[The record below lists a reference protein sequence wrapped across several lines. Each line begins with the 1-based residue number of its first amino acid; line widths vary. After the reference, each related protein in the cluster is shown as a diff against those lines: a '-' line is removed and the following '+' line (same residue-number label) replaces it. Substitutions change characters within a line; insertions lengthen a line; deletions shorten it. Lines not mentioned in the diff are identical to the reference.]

1 MFFSDFGHV
10 RILSRRFLVLLHRFH
25 ERIFCVHQK
34 LGRTFGGSAGVR
46 SPLWSRCSRSTLFEG
61 GAGFTISSIGI
72 EKAPGSPITK
82 IPIDETRCDV

>member
-25 ERIFCVHQK
+25 ERIFSMHQK
-34 LGRTFGGSAGVR
+34 LGRTFGGSTGVC

-61 GAGFTISSIGI
+61 GVGFTISGTSI
-72 EKAPGSPITK
+72 ENAPGSPITK
-82 IPIDETRCDV
+82 ISIDETRCDV